1 MKQCLWQ
8 HDNTQWSKRGSC
20 FLVFVASM
28 LENGS
33 SLDVVKVF
41 PCIGLLK
48 QSIAL
53 EKITHANHAI
63 CNSDISPRITE
74 CLNCTEPALFHCCY
88 FVPNFVFLD
97 TVV

>member
-63 CNSDISPRITE
+63 CNSDISPRTTE
-74 CLNCTEPALFHCCY
+74 CLNCTQNQHCSIVATLFLILC
-88 FVPNFVFLD
+88 F
-97 TVV
+97 